1 MAGRNGEMHALEYK
15 GFSFGSDSQGN
26 ELIIIKFKRTKTFA
40 DNEDQKTFV
49 TSPLEISILKR
60 YLQLWKESND
70 PETTTEFFKS
80 VRLDYNNNIVVGKQ
94 NIGYNTL
101 SNFNKNIAK
110 KLGYPNFSEYTGN
123 QVCIHIFQN
132 INPFL

>member
-1 MAGRNGEMHALEYK
+1 MDVLCNSHSAN
-15 GFSFGSDSQGN
+15 
-26 ELIIIKFKRTKTFA
+26 
-40 DNEDQKTFV
+40 
-49 TSPLEISILKR
+49 
-60 YLQLWKESND
+60 

-80 VRLDYNNNIVVGKQ
+80 VRLDYNNNTVVGKQ

-101 SNFNKNIAK
+101 SNFNKNIAE

-123 QVCIHIFQN
+123 QVYIHIFKN

>member
-80 VRLDYNNNIVVGKQ
+80 VRLDDRNNIVVG
-94 NIGYNTL
+94 YNT
-101 SNFNKNIAK
+101 
-110 KLGYPNFSEYTGN
+110 
-123 QVCIHIFQN
+123 
-132 INPFL
+132 